1 MKKSIAYAMR
11 YDDLGASS
19 RIRHLA
25 WAQRMQQAGFPVFR
39 HAFFSNVYL
48 RKLYSGHGQSKAA
61 WVWGTIRRIF
71 WLIFKAPRN
80 LVVEYELLPYVPWF
94 IERIFWIGRKVVL
107 DFDDNVGVRY
117 KNNPLL
123 RGKFDSAAK
132 AAAAVTVANDFL
144 YTHYSKF
151 NSNIV
156 KIPTLINTP
165 EKMSDVEKFPVFTL
179 VWIGTPVTYS
189 YIEHFAET
197 FQFLAGKINFQL
209 LVIAGKSLEKR
220 AVPGVNMTFSDWS
233 ESKAAELMAR
243 SHAGIMPLTDDEF
256 SCGKSAFKLIQ
267 YLGAGLPAIA
277 SGVGENLK
285 VVKHGVTGF
294 IADTPE
300 EWLKALETLA
310 GNSQLRQEM
319 GENARRYADGY
330 TYNSQFATYTGTLT
344 AAFNSK

>member
-1 MKKSIAYAMR
+1 MR

-39 HAFFSNVYL
+39 HAFFSNAYL

-165 EKMSDVEKFPVFTL
+165 EKMSDVEKFPIFTL

-220 AVPGVNMTFSDWS
+220 A
-233 ESKAAELMAR
+233 ER
-243 SHAGIMPLTDDEF
+243 
-256 SCGKSAFKLIQ
+256 
-267 YLGAGLPAIA
+267 
-277 SGVGENLK
+277 LK
-285 VVKHGVTGF
+285 K
-294 IADTPE
+294 
-300 EWLKALETLA
+300 
-310 GNSQLRQEM
+310 
-319 GENARRYADGY
+319 
-330 TYNSQFATYTGTLT
+330 
-344 AAFNSK
+344 